1 MGEKASS
8 EEGKRNEIAQ
18 MKEKKEKIDSA
29 KDKANRAAQS
39 EGVAKAKAEG
49 DKREAIAHNRSLNAS
64 VAEKIAQAN
73 SDTWA
78 NTLKKDKQEVA
89 RAEQCAKSQ
98 VEKAK
103 AEAEAKKTKKAKTE
117 KKDKDSEKKV
127 DAKIVKKAK
136 KEKAKEKLEEEKAKC
151 AFAKQESAAQ
161 GEEAME
167 KEKEVEK

>member
-1 MGEKASS
+1 
-8 EEGKRNEIAQ
+8 

-49 DKREAIAHNRSLNAS
+49 DKREAIAHNRSINAS
-64 VAEKIAQAN
+64 VTEQIDRAN

-89 RAEQCAKSQ
+89 TAEKCAKSQ

-103 AEAEAKKTKKAKTE
+103 AETEAKKAQKAKTE
-117 KKDKDSEKKV
+117 KKDKDSEKHA
-127 DAKIVKKAK
+127 DAKNIKKVK

-151 AFAKQESAAQ
+151 AFA
-161 GEEAME
+161 
-167 KEKEVEK
+167 